1 MNIELIK
8 IPTQDDWRLCRMA
21 ALNTIWKSGGD
32 EPSEDWKRKI
42 LKAGHS
48 PIRVLTFYIRM
59 KDIPYC
65 DAMHLTRHVHAVP
78 FVSSQRN
85 DRQDRYDRRK
95 APQDAPVNMD
105 WFVNAEELI
114 TVAHKRLCRQASAET
129 RAIVAEICRQVLA
142 VCPEFDGLLVPLC
155 VYRNGLC
162 TEFKP
167 CGRWEE

>member
-1 MNIELIK
+1 
-8 IPTQDDWRLCRMA
+8 
-21 ALNTIWKSGGD
+21 
-32 EPSEDWKRKI
+32 
-42 LKAGHS
+42 
-48 PIRVLTFYIRM
+48 
-59 KDIPYC
+59 
-65 DAMHLTRHVHAVP
+65 MHLTRHVHAVP

-114 TVAHKRLCRQASAET
+114 TVAHKRLCNQASAET
-129 RAIVAEICRQVLA
+129 RAVVAEICRQVLA

-155 VYRNGLC
+155 VYRNGIC